1 MAMIEPPVEDLLQ
14 KVDSRFTLV
23 SLAAKRARQLT
34 AGSFRRVEVDTN
46 KNVTVAVNEI
56 YNDKVTYERLDPDSQ
71 K

>member
-1 MAMIEPPVEDLLQ
+1 MAMIEPPVEELLQ

-34 AGSFRRVEVDTN
+34 AGYFRRVEVDTN

-56 YNDKVTYERLDPDSQ
+56 YKDKVTYEKLDPDSQ